1 MSQVTL
7 LSSDFATRLGMK
19 RLVLSVLAA
28 SLGVNVLLAATVLIK
43 DEQVTTILVPMG
55 LSEVGTP
62 LKISDASISKHY
74 LTLVARD
81 LLTLAMN
88 QTPENT
94 DFNRKKLLDYAL
106 PSAFSEL
113 DEALKIRSDRL
124 KRLRASTFFAI
135 DSMSVDEK
143 SLVLTVDGYLLHYIG
158 KKETAR
164 QKTRVTL
171 ALEPIAGRLFLKAL
185 TVESINRHD

>member
-1 MSQVTL
+1 MSHATF
-7 LSSDFATRLGMK
+7 LSSEFATRLGMK
-19 RLVLSVLAA
+19 RWVLATLSVSLA
-28 SLGVNVLLAATVLIK
+28 VNGLLALTLLIK
-43 DEQVTTILVPMG
+43 DEKVTTILVPMG
-55 LSEVGTP
+55 LSEAGSP
-62 LKISDASISKHY
+62 LKISDATISDAY

-81 LLTLAMN
+81 LLNLAMN

-94 DFNRKKLLDYAL
+94 DFNRQKLLDYAL

-135 DSMSVDEK
+135 DSMHVNQK
-143 SLVLTVDGYLLHYIG
+143 ALILTADGYLLHYIG

-171 ALEPIAGRLFLKAL
+171 ALESVAGRLFLKAL
-185 TVESINRHD
+185 TVDEIKRHD

>member
-1 MSQVTL
+1 MSHATL
-7 LSSDFATRLGMK
+7 LSADFATQLGMK
-19 RLVLSVLAA
+19 RLVLVTLFVSFAA
-28 SLGVNVLLAATVLIK
+28 NVLLSLTLLVK
-43 DEQVTTILVPMG
+43 DEKVTTILVPMG
-55 LSEVGTP
+55 LSEAGAP
-62 LKISDASISKHY
+62 LRISDATISEAY

-94 DFNRKKLLDYAL
+94 DFNRQKLLEYAL

-135 DSMSVDEK
+135 DSMHVDEK
-143 SLVLTVDGYLLHYIG
+143 ALIFTADGYLLHYIG
-158 KKETAR
+158 KKETTR

-171 ALEPIAGRLFLKAL
+171 ALESVAGRLFLKAL
-185 TVESINRHD
+185 TVDEIKRHD

>member
-1 MSQVTL
+1 
-7 LSSDFATRLGMK
+7 
-19 RLVLSVLAA
+19 
-28 SLGVNVLLAATVLIK
+28 
-43 DEQVTTILVPMG
+43 MG
-55 LSEVGTP
+55 LSEVGAP

-81 LLTLAMN
+81 LLMLAMN

-143 SLVLTVDGYLLHYIG
+143 ALVLTVDGYLLHYIG

-171 ALEPIAGRLFLKAL
+171 ALEPVAGRLFLKAL